1 MAQKKRGLGT
11 GLDALFGEAGAEIE
25 AAAAS
30 SDFEY
35 IPTDRLDPRAD
46 QPRQHFDAQALAEL
60 ADSVRQHGIIVPVV
74 ARKTDNGRF
83 ELIAGERR
91 WRAALKAG
99 LDKIPV
105 RIIEADTR
113 GVAELSMIENLQR
126 ENLNPA
132 EEAAGY
138 KSLAEDFSL
147 TQEEIAARMGKS
159 RPYIANTMRL
169 LELPEVALELVKNGE
184 LSSGTA
190 RALLPLKNAALIE
203 KTAKEV
209 VANGLTTRAAEAL
222 VKKLLSGEVPAKK
235 AAETKNSGY
244 LSDFARE
251 LSGELSRKVS
261 VTANNKGYGKLT
273 LEFYGSDDFDALIKR
288 LGVKR

>member
-25 AAAAS
+25 SAAS

-46 QPRQHFDAQALAEL
+46 QPRQYFDAAALAEL
-60 ADSVRQHGIIVPVV
+60 ADSVKQHGVIVPVV
-74 ARKTDNGRF
+74 ARKTDGGRY

-126 ENLNPA
+126 EDLNPA

-138 KSLAEDFSL
+138 KSLAEDFGL

-169 LELPEVALELVKNGE
+169 LELPDGALELVKAGE

-190 RALLPLKNAALIE
+190 RALLPLKNA
-203 KTAKEV
+203 
-209 VANGLTTRAAEAL
+209 
-222 VKKLLSGEVPAKK
+222 
-235 AAETKNSGY
+235 
-244 LSDFARE
+244 
-251 LSGELSRKVS
+251 
-261 VTANNKGYGKLT
+261 
-273 LEFYGSDDFDALIKR
+273 
-288 LGVKR
+288 